1 MKKIVVMVFL
11 LGLAVVS
18 VQAKTSDR
26 TGDVIKKNVSR
37 AIGDVYWQL
46 HTQAVEKQGIDAKN
60 QEWVNHIAKD
70 VSDQLNRLNERKEY
84 KGTLSAVI
92 AAHNYLIQ
100 SAGQS
105 GKEHRPLPGR
115 CRHVLPAHRRFGR
128 PAGLGVPAEGA
139 IGRKQGGCGPGTPST
154 GRRGHR
160 PAGAAE
166 PFHRGP
172 ALPQRQPLHHA
183 QRL

>member
-105 GKEHRPLPGR
+105 GKEELVVQR
-115 CRHVLPAHRRFGR
+115 VYF
-128 PAGLGVPAEGA
+128 
-139 IGRKQGGCGPGTPST
+139 
-154 GRRGHR
+154 
-160 PAGAAE
+160 AAE
-166 PFHRGP
+166 
-172 ALPQRQPLHHA
+172 ALNSAVNEVTARDKSLGRAVKAFVGHLYWVEIKEEGLSLQEISEWAHA
-183 QRL
+183 VHPNLPYTTDELK